1 VTTIRHPYIV
11 QKLLHGR
18 YHLIREV
25 MIDERHGVKSGV
37 FSVSIVHIIKHYV
50 IYLKLQKIKKLWH
63 TGTAY
68 TNLPITECIRGMVG
82 RVVKIIHFK

>member
-1 VTTIRHPYIV
+1 
-11 QKLLHGR
+11 
-18 YHLIREV
+18 
-25 MIDERHGVKSGV
+25 MIDERHGVKSKV

-50 IYLKLQKIKKLWH
+50 IYLKLQNIKKLWH

-82 RVVKIIHFK
+82 